1 MLLQLVFLCTFF
13 SLIHAFNSQ
22 LQHKP
27 NRAVIFDSALFHQTD
42 KYRFK
47 KGYTKGRIN
56 LTLLF
61 GEMQQQSETAT
72 IDASTKQEL

>member
-1 MLLQLVFLCTFF
+1 MLQHTVFLCTFF
-13 SLIHAFNSQ
+13 FSLTHTYSN

-61 GEMQQQSETAT
+61 GEMQQQGDAA